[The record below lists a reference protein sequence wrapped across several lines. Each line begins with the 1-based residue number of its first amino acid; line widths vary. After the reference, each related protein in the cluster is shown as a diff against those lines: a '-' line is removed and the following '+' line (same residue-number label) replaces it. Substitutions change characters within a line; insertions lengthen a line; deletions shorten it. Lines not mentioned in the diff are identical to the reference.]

1 MAAGL
6 SPGGQNE
13 TVLFDNCCGDRNH
26 GVWVWGIMFFLP
38 NEDGI
43 VLSALAVLLAERYDQ
58 MMNPII

>member
-43 VLSALAVLLAERYDQ
+43 VLFAL
-58 MMNPII
+58 